1 MNKVNKGDIIEDIS
15 TNSFVSIGENNM
27 EDKTTDSK
35 TNKTVS
41 KNKTKN

>member
-27 EDKTTDSK
+27 EDKTTEN
-35 TNKTVS
+35 NKTVS
-41 KNKTKN
+41 KNKPKN